1 MEHPLCFGIR
11 HLSPA
16 GAYHLKRLL
25 DEREPELILVE
36 GPSDFTALLADI
48 AREEAKPPIAVMAY
62 TKDSPIRTILYP
74 FAEYSPEYQ
83 AVLWA
88 KSHGIPCRFIDLPS
102 GVFLGIQ
109 KAEEEK
115 GTSGAAAGL
124 NESAEYH
131 SRDIYRLLDTQC
143 GEGGHEAFWEYTM
156 EHSSTPG
163 EYMEGAA
170 IFGEELRSL
179 TAGSDRDWPET
190 LVREAYMKRQIELAQ
205 AEGFSPEK
213 TVVVTGA
220 YHRPGLLSDA
230 PAMTDQEIKKLPS
243 VECSVTLMPYSYYR
257 LSSRSGYG
265 AGNRAPA
272 YYELVWRSFLE
283 QDKELALYSYLT
295 SISSYQREH
304 GFMVSSAEVI
314 EAVELAKSLA
324 ALGGHHL
331 PALCDLRDA
340 AVTCMGHGHFSE
352 IALAAASTEIGA
364 VTGSLPQGVSRT
376 SLQDDFYRNLQE
388 LRLEKYRSEVAETLS
403 LDLRENRNV
412 KSEAAAFRDLNRS
425 FFLHR
430 LRVLGIGF
438 AKIQAVKQDDATWAE
453 GWTLRWTPEVE
464 IELVEA
470 TLKGDTIALAVS
482 FAMGERAREATALSA
497 AAKLLEEAFLCGM
510 PEVVSYITEM
520 LQHLAADSAALTDLA
535 ASAESIS
542 VVMRFGDIRRLDSAP
557 LIPILEQIFL
567 RSCLLLASACACD
580 DQAAEQVIQSVERL
594 NAVCLHHDFLDE
606 ERFIR
611 LMGEISSRD
620 DLNTRISGFCTAIL
634 LERGCMPD
642 EELGR
647 EVQRRLS
654 KGIPAELGAG
664 WFAGLSKKN
673 RYALIARLSLW
684 SELSGYL
691 DTLDEE
697 EFKRALLFL
706 RRAFSDFTPGEKAD
720 VAENLGEI
728 WQVNR
733 DAVAETVTRTL
744 KTEELEMLDSLDDFD
759 FDGI

>member
-1 MEHPLCFGIR
+1 MEHPVCFGIR

-16 GAYHLKRLL
+16 GAYHLRRLL

-36 GPSDFTALLADI
+36 GPSDFTALLGDI
-48 AREEAKPPIAVMAY
+48 AGAETKPPIAVMAY
-62 TKDSPIRTILYP
+62 TKESPIRTILYP

-88 KSHGIPCRFIDLPS
+88 KDHGVPCRFIDLPS

-109 KAEEEK
+109 RPVTETTLSDDSENQ
-115 GTSGAAAGL
+115 GSG
-124 NESAEYH
+124 
-131 SRDIYRLLDTQC
+131 DVYRLLDSQC
-143 GEGGHEAFWEYTM
+143 REGGHEAFWEYTM
-156 EHSSTPG
+156 EHSQTPE
-163 EYMEGAA
+163 EYMAGAA
-170 IFGEELRSL
+170 VFGEELRSL
-179 TAGSDRDWPET
+179 TAGNDSDWPEI
-190 LVREAYMKRQIELAQ
+190 LVREAYMRRQIARAA
-205 AEGFSPEK
+205 AEGFAPER

-220 YHRPGLLSDA
+220 YHTAGLLSDA
-230 PAMTDQEIKKLPS
+230 PAMTDKERGELPA

-265 AGNRAPA
+265 AGNKAPF
-272 YYELVWRSFLE
+272 YYGMVWRSFLE
-283 QDKELALYSYLT
+283 QDRELALYTYLT
-295 SISSYQREH
+295 SISTYQREH

-314 EAVELAKSLA
+314 EAVELSKSLA
-324 ALGGHHL
+324 ALGGHSL

-352 IALAAASTEIGA
+352 IALAAAATEIGT

-376 SLQDDFYRNLQE
+376 SLQDDFYRNLRD
-388 LRLEKYRSEVAETLS
+388 LKLEKYRSEVAESIS
-403 LDLRENRNV
+403 LDLRENLNV

-430 LRVLGIGF
+430 LRVLNVGF
-438 AKIQAVKQDDATWAE
+438 GTLQPLRQEDATWAE
-453 GWTLRWTPEVE
+453 AWTLKWTPEVE

-470 TLKGDTIALAVS
+470 TLKGDTVTGAAS
-482 FAMGERAREATALSA
+482 FSMRERAREATEISA
-497 AAKLLEEAFLCGM
+497 AAKLLEESYLCGM
-510 PEVVSYITEM
+510 PEMVAYITDI
-520 LQHLAADSAALTDLA
+520 LQHLAADSSALTDLA

-542 VVMRFGDIRRLDSAP
+542 VVMRFGDIRRLDSSP
-557 LIPILEQIFL
+557 LVPVLEQIFL
-567 RSCLLLASACACD
+567 RACLLLVSACFCD
-580 DQAAEQVIQSVERL
+580 DPAAEQVVKSVDRL
-594 NAVCLHHDFLDE
+594 NSVCLHHDFLDE
-606 ERFIR
+606 ERFVR
-611 LMGEISSRD
+611 LMEEIASRD
-620 DLNTRISGFCTAIL
+620 DINTRISGFCTAVL
-634 LERGCMPD
+634 LERGRMQD
-642 EELGR
+642 DELGR

-684 SELSGYL
+684 KELSSYL

-728 WQVNR
+728 WQVNK
-733 DAVAETVTRTL
+733 DQVSETVTRAL
-744 KTEELEMLDSLDDFD
+744 KTEELEMIDSLDDFD

>member
-1 MEHPLCFGIR
+1 MEHPVCFGIR

-16 GAYHLKRLL
+16 GAYHLRRLL

-36 GPSDFTALLADI
+36 GPSDFTALLGDI
-48 AREEAKPPIAVMAY
+48 AGAETKPPIAVMAY
-62 TKDSPIRTILYP
+62 TKESPIRTILYP

-88 KSHGIPCRFIDLPS
+88 KDHGVPCRFIDLPS

-109 KAEEEK
+109 RPVTETTLSDDSEK
-115 GTSGAAAGL
+115 QGSG
-124 NESAEYH
+124 
-131 SRDIYRLLDTQC
+131 DVYRLLDSQC
-143 GEGGHEAFWEYTM
+143 GESGHEAFWEYTM
-156 EHSSTPG
+156 EHSQTPE
-163 EYMEGAA
+163 EYMAGAA
-170 IFGEELRSL
+170 VFGEELRSL
-179 TAGSDRDWPET
+179 TAGNDSDWPEI
-190 LVREAYMKRQIELAQ
+190 LVREAYMRRQIARAA
-205 AEGFSPEK
+205 AEGFAPER

-220 YHRPGLLSDA
+220 YHTAGLLSDA
-230 PAMTDQEIKKLPS
+230 PAMTDKERGKLPA

-265 AGNRAPA
+265 AGNKAPF
-272 YYELVWRSFLE
+272 YYGMVWRSFLE
-283 QDKELALYSYLT
+283 QDRELALYTYLT
-295 SISSYQREH
+295 SISTYQREH

-314 EAVELAKSLA
+314 EAVELSKSVA
-324 ALGGHHL
+324 ALGGHSL

-352 IALAAASTEIGA
+352 IALAAAATEIGT

-376 SLQDDFYRNLQE
+376 SLQDDFYRNLRD
-388 LRLEKYRSEVAETLS
+388 LKLEKYRSEVAESIS
-403 LDLRENRNV
+403 LDLRENLNV

-430 LRVLGIGF
+430 LRVLNVGF
-438 AKIQAVKQDDATWAE
+438 GTLQPLRQEDATWAE
-453 GWTLRWTPEVE
+453 AWTLKWTPEVE

-470 TLKGDTIALAVS
+470 TLKGDTVTGAAS
-482 FAMGERAREATALSA
+482 FSMRERAREATEISA
-497 AAKLLEEAFLCGM
+497 AAKLLEESYLCGM
-510 PEVVSYITEM
+510 PEMVAYITDI
-520 LQHLAADSAALTDLA
+520 LQHLAADSSALTDLA
-535 ASAESIS
+535 VSAESIS
-542 VVMRFGDIRRLDSAP
+542 VVMRFGDIRRLDSSP
-557 LIPILEQIFL
+557 LVPVLEQIFL
-567 RSCLLLASACACD
+567 RACLLLVSACFCD
-580 DQAAEQVIQSVERL
+580 DPAAEQIVRSVDRL
-594 NAVCLHHDFLDE
+594 NSVCLHHDFLDE
-606 ERFIR
+606 ERFVR
-611 LMGEISSRD
+611 LMEEIASRD
-620 DLNTRISGFCTAIL
+620 DINTRISGFCTAVL
-634 LERGCMPD
+634 LERGRMQD

-684 SELSGYL
+684 KELSSYL

-728 WQVNR
+728 WQVNK
-733 DAVAETVTRTL
+733 DQVSETVTRAL
-744 KTEELEMLDSLDDFD
+744 KTEELEMIDSLDDFD

>member
-1 MEHPLCFGIR
+1 MEHPVCFGIR

-16 GAYHLKRLL
+16 GAYHLRRLL

-36 GPSDFTALLADI
+36 GPSDFTALLGDI
-48 AREEAKPPIAVMAY
+48 AGAETKPPIAVMAY
-62 TKDSPIRTILYP
+62 TKESPIRTILYP

-88 KSHGIPCRFIDLPS
+88 KDHGVPCRFIDLPS

-109 KAEEEK
+109 RPVTETTLSDDSEK
-115 GTSGAAAGL
+115 QGSG
-124 NESAEYH
+124 
-131 SRDIYRLLDTQC
+131 DVYRLLDSQC
-143 GEGGHEAFWEYTM
+143 GESGHEAFWEYTM
-156 EHSSTPG
+156 EHSQTPE
-163 EYMEGAA
+163 EYMAGAA
-170 IFGEELRSL
+170 VFGEELRSL
-179 TAGSDRDWPET
+179 TAGNDSDWPEI
-190 LVREAYMKRQIELAQ
+190 LVREAYMRRQIARAA
-205 AEGFSPEK
+205 AEGFAPER

-220 YHRPGLLSDA
+220 YHTAGLLSDA
-230 PAMTDQEIKKLPS
+230 PAMTDKERGKLPA

-265 AGNRAPA
+265 AGNKAPF
-272 YYELVWRSFLE
+272 YYGMVWRSFLE
-283 QDKELALYSYLT
+283 QDRELALYTYLT
-295 SISSYQREH
+295 SISTYQREH

-314 EAVELAKSLA
+314 EAVELSKSVA
-324 ALGGHHL
+324 ALGGHSL

-352 IALAAASTEIGA
+352 IALAAAATEIGT

-376 SLQDDFYRNLQE
+376 SLQDDFYRNLRD
-388 LRLEKYRSEVAETLS
+388 LKLEKYRSEVAESIS
-403 LDLRENRNV
+403 LDLRENLNV

-430 LRVLGIGF
+430 LRVLNVGF
-438 AKIQAVKQDDATWAE
+438 GTLQPLRQEDATWAE
-453 GWTLRWTPEVE
+453 AWTLKWTPEVE

-470 TLKGDTIALAVS
+470 TLKGDTVTGAAS
-482 FAMGERAREATALSA
+482 FSMRERAREATEISA
-497 AAKLLEEAFLCGM
+497 AAKLLEESYLCGM
-510 PEVVSYITEM
+510 PEMVAYITDI
-520 LQHLAADSAALTDLA
+520 LQHLAADSSALTDLA
-535 ASAESIS
+535 VSAESIS
-542 VVMRFGDIRRLDSAP
+542 VVMRFGDIRRLDSSP
-557 LIPILEQIFL
+557 LVPVLEQIFL
-567 RSCLLLASACACD
+567 RACLLLVSACFCD
-580 DQAAEQVIQSVERL
+580 DPAAEQIVRSVDRL
-594 NAVCLHHDFLDE
+594 NSVCLHHDFLDE
-606 ERFIR
+606 ERFVR
-611 LMGEISSRD
+611 LMEEIASRD
-620 DLNTRISGFCTAIL
+620 DINTRISGFCTAVL
-634 LERGCMPD
+634 LERGRMQD

-647 EVQRRLS
+647 EVKRRLS

-684 SELSGYL
+684 KELSSYL

-728 WQVNR
+728 WQVNK
-733 DAVAETVTRTL
+733 DQVSETVTRAL
-744 KTEELEMLDSLDDFD
+744 KTEELEMIDSLDDFD

>member
-1 MEHPLCFGIR
+1 MEHPVCFGIR

-16 GAYHLKRLL
+16 GAYHLRRLL

-36 GPSDFTALLADI
+36 GPSDFTALLGDI
-48 AREEAKPPIAVMAY
+48 AGAETKPPIAVMAY
-62 TKDSPIRTILYP
+62 TKESPIRTILYP

-88 KSHGIPCRFIDLPS
+88 KDHGVPCRFIDLPS

-109 KAEEEK
+109 RPVTETTLSDDSEK
-115 GTSGAAAGL
+115 QGSG
-124 NESAEYH
+124 
-131 SRDIYRLLDTQC
+131 DVYRLLDSQC

-156 EHSSTPG
+156 EHSQTPE
-163 EYMEGAA
+163 EYMAGAA
-170 IFGEELRSL
+170 VFGEELRSL
-179 TAGSDRDWPET
+179 TAGNDSDWPEI
-190 LVREAYMKRQIELAQ
+190 LVREAYMRRQIARAS
-205 AEGFSPEK
+205 AEGFAPER

-220 YHRPGLLSDA
+220 YHTAGLLSDA
-230 PAMTDQEIKKLPS
+230 PAMTDKERGKLPA

-265 AGNRAPA
+265 AGNKAPF
-272 YYELVWRSFLE
+272 YYGMVWRSFLQ
-283 QDKELALYSYLT
+283 QDRELALYTYLT
-295 SISSYQREH
+295 SISNYQRKH

-314 EAVELAKSLA
+314 EAVELSKSLA
-324 ALGGHHL
+324 ALGGHSL

-352 IALAAASTEIGA
+352 IALAAAATEIGT

-376 SLQDDFYRNLQE
+376 SLQDDFYRNLRD
-388 LRLEKYRSEVAETLS
+388 LKLEKYRSEVAESIS
-403 LDLRENRNV
+403 LDLRENLSV

-430 LRVLGIGF
+430 LRVLNVGF
-438 AKIQAVKQDDATWAE
+438 GTLQPLRQEDATWAE
-453 GWTLRWTPEVE
+453 AWTLKWTPEVE

-470 TLKGDTIALAVS
+470 TLKGDTVTGAAS
-482 FAMGERAREATALSA
+482 FSMRERAREATEISA
-497 AAKLLEEAFLCGM
+497 AAKLLEESYLCGM
-510 PEVVSYITEM
+510 PEMVAYITDI
-520 LQHLAADSAALTDLA
+520 LQHLAADSSALTDLA

-542 VVMRFGDIRRLDSAP
+542 VVMRFGDIRRLDSSP
-557 LIPILEQIFL
+557 LVPVLEQIFL
-567 RSCLLLASACACD
+567 RACLLLVSACFCD
-580 DQAAEQVIQSVERL
+580 DPAAEQIVRSVDRL
-594 NAVCLHHDFLDE
+594 NSVCLHHDFLDK
-606 ERFIR
+606 ERFVR
-611 LMGEISSRD
+611 LMEEIASRD
-620 DLNTRISGFCTAIL
+620 DINTRISGFCTAVL
-634 LERGCMPD
+634 LERGRMQD

-684 SELSGYL
+684 KELSSYL

-728 WQVNR
+728 WQVNK
-733 DAVAETVTRTL
+733 DQVSETVTRAL
-744 KTEELEMLDSLDDFD
+744 KTEELEMIDSLDDFD

>member
-1 MEHPLCFGIR
+1 MEHPVCFGIR

-16 GAYHLKRLL
+16 GAYHLRRLL

-36 GPSDFTALLADI
+36 GPSDFTALLGDI
-48 AREEAKPPIAVMAY
+48 AGAETKPPIAVMAY
-62 TKDSPIRTILYP
+62 TKESPIRTILYP

-88 KSHGIPCRFIDLPS
+88 KDHGVPCRFIDLPS

-109 KAEEEK
+109 RPVTETTLSDDSAKQ
-115 GTSGAAAGL
+115 GSG
-124 NESAEYH
+124 
-131 SRDIYRLLDTQC
+131 DVYRLLDSQC
-143 GEGGHEAFWEYTM
+143 EEGSHEAFWEYTM
-156 EHSSTPG
+156 EHSQTPE
-163 EYMEGAA
+163 EYMAGAA
-170 IFGEELRSL
+170 VFGEELRSL
-179 TAGSDRDWPET
+179 TAGNDSGWPEI
-190 LVREAYMKRQIELAQ
+190 LVREAYMRRQIARAA
-205 AEGFSPEK
+205 AEGFAPER

-220 YHRPGLLSDA
+220 YHTAGLLSDA
-230 PAMTDQEIKKLPS
+230 PAMTDKERGKLPA

-265 AGNRAPA
+265 AGNKAPF
-272 YYELVWRSFLE
+272 YYEMVWRSFLE
-283 QDKELALYSYLT
+283 QDRELALYTYLT
-295 SISSYQREH
+295 SISTYQREH

-314 EAVELAKSLA
+314 EAVELSKSLA
-324 ALGGHHL
+324 ALGGHSL

-352 IALAAASTEIGA
+352 IALAAADTEIGT

-376 SLQDDFYRNLQE
+376 SLQDDFYRNLRD
-388 LRLEKYRSEVAETLS
+388 LRLEKYRSEVAESIS
-403 LDLRENRNV
+403 LDLRENLSV

-430 LRVLGIGF
+430 LRVLNVGF
-438 AKIQAVKQDDATWAE
+438 GKLQPLRQEDATWAE
-453 GWTLRWTPEVE
+453 AWTVKWTPEVE

-470 TLKGDTIALAVS
+470 TLKGDTVTGAAS
-482 FAMGERAREATALSA
+482 FSMRERAREATEISA
-497 AAKLLEEAFLCGM
+497 AAKLLEESYLCGM
-510 PEVVSYITEM
+510 PEMVAYITDI
-520 LQHLAADSAALTDLA
+520 LQHLAADSSALTDLA

-557 LIPILEQIFL
+557 LVPVLEQIFL
-567 RSCLLLASACACD
+567 RACLLLVSACFCD
-580 DQAAEQVIQSVERL
+580 DPAAEQVVRSVDRL
-594 NAVCLHHDFLDE
+594 NSVCLHHDFLDE
-606 ERFIR
+606 ERFVR
-611 LMGEISSRD
+611 LMEEIASRD
-620 DLNTRISGFCTAIL
+620 DINTRISGFCTAVL
-634 LERGCMPD
+634 LERGRMQD

-684 SELSGYL
+684 KELSSYL

-728 WQVNR
+728 WQVNK
-733 DAVAETVTRTL
+733 DQVSETVTRAL
-744 KTEELEMLDSLDDFD
+744 KTEELEMINSLDDFD